1 MSSATVAIVTLTIG
15 TIVFLIG
22 IWGQIRLRSG
32 KPLAP
37 AGDRK
42 SFNLVVTV
50 GSIVIGL
57 WLLIISAV
65 HLLHL
70 HHPAI
75 HS

>member
-1 MSSATVAIVTLTIG
+1 MSSANVAIVTLTIG

-32 KPLAP
+32 KPLAHP
-37 AGDRK
+37 GDRK
-42 SFNLVVTV
+42 SFKLVITL

-57 WLLIISAV
+57 WLLIFSAV
-65 HLLHL
+65 QFLHL